1 MCIRDSILMLYGNP
15 QISLDPSVKTVWKPS
30 YQGVWHMGDNPGG
43 AAPQLKDAAQSN
55 DGTSNG
61 AMVSGDLIPGN
72 IGNAIHFDG
81 TDDFDVGTGISPGR
95 TFTEEC
101 WIQLG
106 SQSDGSYHGF
116 LGFDSG
122 EDYNRAP
129 SMWIVYQ
136 NIIHAGFGDNTTW
149 CLWQTPG
156 SVLNNDGITW
166 NHVVT
171 AFDGTDYKLYVNGA
185 IVFDDPEWAG
195 RIPCNTPLRNIGRV
209 DNYFTGNLDEVRV
222 LSEALSSGWITTEY
236 NNQKSPPTFY
246 SVGVESPCSVFTF
259 SGLCSGSPII
269 YSVPNTTGHS
279 YSWTVA
285 GGNPSSTIGN
295 SITVTWNASGPYSI
309 QLAES
314 DGSCNGLSIPYTI
327 VVRANPV
334 ITAQPL
340 APSAVCEANGIQVMS
355 VTATGYN
362 LSYQWQENQGSGF
375 NNLSDVGIYTG
386 TQTSSLTLTN
396 PTLVM
401 NGYLYRVIVSGGCG
415 TPITSNSVVIVVN
428 PLGQVDQTAN
438 QVVCNGANITAINF
452 TTVNTGGVT
461 TYAWTNSAPGIGLAA
476 AGSGNIGAFA
486 AVNGGTAPVV
496 ATIVVTPTFT
506 NLAVGC
512 AGPTKTFTI
521 TVNPTGEV
529 DQPVNQGVCNG
540 ANTAAINFTTTTS
553 GGASSYSWTNSAPGI
568 GLAAAGSGNIGVFA
582 AGNGGTAP
590 VVATIV
596 VTPTFTNLAVG
607 CAGT

>member
-1 MCIRDSILMLYGNP
+1 VVIGPNLLAQPSCPAAALGYAYQKTITLNHNKVSGGSDLTNFPVLINILGSQELKTTINGGHVQNASGYDIIFTDASYNKLDHQIESYDAVNGNLVAWVRIPVLSASVNTPILLLYGNP
-15 QISLDPSVKTVWKPS
+15 QISLDPSVKTVWKSS

-43 AAPQLKDAAQSN
+43 AVPQLKDAAQSN

-61 AMVSGDLIPGN
+61 AMVPGDLVPGN

-81 TDDFDVGTGISPGR
+81 TDDYFDVGTGISPGR

-122 EDYNRAP
+122 ENYNRAP

-136 NIIHAGFGDNTTW
+136 NRIHAGFGDNTTW

-156 SVLNNDGITW
+156 SVLNIDGITW

-171 AFDGTDYKLYVNGA
+171 TFDGTDYKLYINGA

-334 ITAQPL
+334 ITTQPL
-340 APSAVCEANGIQVMS
+340 APAAVCESSGIQSDLS
-355 VTATGYN
+355 VAG
-362 LSYQWQENQGSGF
+362 EPGF
-375 NNLSDVGIYTG
+375 RMEQCGQRRSLLRCNDKFIYTNQPYTDDEWISIPCYSYGRMRG
-386 TQTSSLTLTN
+386 T
-396 PTLVM
+396 
-401 NGYLYRVIVSGGCG
+401 
-415 TPITSNSVVIVVN
+415 
-428 PLGQVDQTAN
+428 
-438 QVVCNGANITAINF
+438 IN
-452 TTVNTGGVT
+452 
-461 TYAWTNSAPGIGLAA
+461 
-476 AGSGNIGAFA
+476 
-486 AVNGGTAPVV
+486 
-496 ATIVVTPTFT
+496 
-506 NLAVGC
+506 
-512 AGPTKTFTI
+512 K
-521 TVNPTGEV
+521 
-529 DQPVNQGVCNG
+529 
-540 ANTAAINFTTTTS
+540 
-553 GGASSYSWTNSAPGI
+553 
-568 GLAAAGSGNIGVFA
+568 
-582 AGNGGTAP
+582 
-590 VVATIV
+590 
-596 VTPTFTNLAVG
+596 
-607 CAGT
+607 